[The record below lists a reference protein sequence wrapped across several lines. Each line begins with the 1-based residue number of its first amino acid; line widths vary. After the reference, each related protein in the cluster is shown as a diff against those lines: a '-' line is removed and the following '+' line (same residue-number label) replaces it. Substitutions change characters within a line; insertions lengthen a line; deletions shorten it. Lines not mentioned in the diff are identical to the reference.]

1 MGEILVL
8 VVKMGG
14 ATDPF
19 LVKHP
24 ADKVVAARPGK
35 PMERRVFR
43 ACRP

>member
-8 VVKMGG
+8 MVKIGG

-24 ADKVVAARPGK
+24 AGKVVAT
-35 PMERRVFR
+35 
-43 ACRP
+43 